1 MIRLEWDGNAVG
13 SAGALEID
21 AAKLYGFEHVAEVA
35 EHAVEAGAP
44 VSDHIRPVNP
54 TCSIEGVVT
63 NTPVTVPTTQMDGIT
78 RAPGALTLGGGAQI
92 TVQRWSGPFDRVR
105 LCDAILADLATKG
118 ELIRVF
124 TGLRIFEDMG
134 ITRYRAERAQGGGD
148 AVAVTIELKRVRIVS
163 TARATVPAVR
173 RVQVQ
178 AQRDAQPVDDRSA
191 LARGLDGGAPVTA
204 ARERVRQRL
213 RLLGGG

>member
-1 MIRLEWDGNAVG
+1 MTRLEWDGNAVG
-13 SAGALEID
+13 AAGALELD
-21 AAKLYGFEHVAEVA
+21 AAKLYGFEHVAEIP

-54 TCSIEGVVT
+54 TCSIEGLIT
-63 NTPVTVPTTQMDGIT
+63 NTPVLVPTTQMEGVT
-78 RAPGALTLGGGAQI
+78 RAPAVLTLGGGAQI
-92 TVQRWSGPFDRVR
+92 TVQQWSGPFDRVKA
-105 LCDAILADLATKG
+105 CDALLAELATKG
-118 ELIRVF
+118 ELLRVF
-124 TGLRIFEDMG
+124 TGLRIVEDLG
-134 ITRYRAERAQGGGD
+134 ITRYRAERSGGD

-173 RVQVQ
+173 RVQVR
-178 AQRDAQPVDDRSA
+178 AQRGAQPVDDRSA
-191 LARGLDGGAPVTA
+191 LARGLDGGSPVTA